1 MERKYS
7 WITALFGVLAL
18 VSLSGFLQ
26 TYLVHFPTFES
37 IPPGVHM
44 HFVLFLLWIAMIL
57 YQPTLIKKR
66 KLARHKSI
74 GKLSYLLVP
83 LMLVTIWMMIFH
95 VIQKYGNVDEEKVM
109 ISTTGS
115 LLDSLSFTICYL
127 ISMRNKS
134 KTPVHVAFLIG
145 ACLIVFNPGIG
156 RLIAQSVSNDL
167 AILVMILLPILIPL
181 GILLYEKIRL
191 GRKALK
197 SPYLLFMLIWVI
209 EVLAFILLPQQTFWR
224 DFVKSLT

>member
-1 MERKYS
+1 
-7 WITALFGVLAL
+7 
-18 VSLSGFLQ
+18 
-26 TYLVHFPTFES
+26 
-37 IPPGVHM
+37 
-44 HFVLFLLWIAMIL
+44 MIL

-95 VIQKYGNVDEEKVM
+95 VLEKYGHVDEEKVM

-115 LLDSLSFTICYL
+115 LLDSLSFTLCYL

-134 KTPVHVAFLIG
+134 KTPMHVAFLIG

-156 RLIAQSVSNDL
+156 RLIAQSFSNDL

-181 GILLYEKIRL
+181 GYCYT
-191 GRKALK
+191 RKYDWGAK
-197 SPYLLFMLIWVI
+197 Y
-209 EVLAFILLPQQTFWR
+209 
-224 DFVKSLT
+224 